1 MVMQSEYV
9 RISFPAA
16 LVPEL
21 AEQAPAHEIA
31 PAALQQKQHQLQLK
45 CEGAGQA
52 AHRIAEAAS
61 RTGKAGTC
69 TFAPGKAGNGSSR
82 INTRRNSRCCSRPK
96 ARTKPKA
103 GTCTKCSLIKC
114 ARARQPAHR
123 IAEICHWFFAS
134 QTALCFHLAIS
145 FWRHGLAWLGS
156 HGG

>member
-1 MVMQSEYV
+1 MLELVSQRPSFQNWQSRRLHMKLRLQPFNRNSTNYNLNAKEQGKQH
-9 RISFPAA
+9 IE
-16 LVPEL
+16 LQKQHPEL
-21 AEQAPAHEIA
+21 A
-31 PAALQQKQHQLQLK
+31 
-45 CEGAGQA
+45 GQA
-52 AHRIAEAAS
+52 LAHLRQQPCN
-61 RTGKAGTC
+61 RH
-69 TFAPGKAGNGSSR
+69 NGSSR

-134 QTALCFHLAIS
+134 QTALCFHLVIS

>member
-1 MVMQSEYV
+1 MLELVSQRPSFQNWQSRRLHMKLRLQPFNRNSTNYNLN
-9 RISFPAA
+9 AK
-16 LVPEL
+16 
-21 AEQAPAHEIA
+21 EQG
-31 PAALQQKQHQLQLK
+31 KQ
-45 CEGAGQA
+45 
-52 AHRIAEAAS
+52 HRIAEAAS